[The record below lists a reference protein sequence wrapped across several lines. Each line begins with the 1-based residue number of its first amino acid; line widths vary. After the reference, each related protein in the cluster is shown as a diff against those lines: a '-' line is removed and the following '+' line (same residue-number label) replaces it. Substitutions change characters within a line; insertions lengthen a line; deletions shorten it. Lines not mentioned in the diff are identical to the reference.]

1 MSEYVD
7 WLSLSD
13 SRTSVGAE
21 LDPSSSWA
29 LAPVLREGVPNWASG
44 GVGRARGLGVGYR
57 AGGGTIIWCASPS
70 SKMAKESSLREVVRG
85 LSLAQKGTPVCCLG
99 WPSSFVKVSEA
110 EWLAR

>member
-1 MSEYVD
+1 MSECVD

-13 SRTSVGAE
+13 SSTSVGAE

-44 GVGRARGLGVGYR
+44 GIGRARGLGVGYR

-85 LSLAQKGTPVCCLG
+85 LWAPCRRRAHHMVRLAAVENGEEVVP
-99 WPSSFVKVSEA
+99 A
-110 EWLAR
+110 